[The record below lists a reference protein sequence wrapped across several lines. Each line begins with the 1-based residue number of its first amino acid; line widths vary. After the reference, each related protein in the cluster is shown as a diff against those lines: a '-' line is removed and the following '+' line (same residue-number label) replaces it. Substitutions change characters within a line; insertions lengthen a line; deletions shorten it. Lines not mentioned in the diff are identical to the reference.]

1 MGSPPLVST
10 SQTAPKANITLVS
23 AAAMGV
29 GGMMGA
35 GLYTL
40 LGLAAGSTG
49 SLLPFAFLLAG
60 FAAAFSVYSYS
71 KLGAKYPSRGGA
83 AQFLLEEF
91 GQGITSGGLNVFQ
104 YIAYVIATALYA
116 AGFAEYVGVVVGGDQ
131 PSWLSKAI
139 GAGVVILFTVVNMV
153 GTKLV
158 GRAETLIIGIE
169 SAILVA
175 FVVVGAGKADFGQVL
190 GGEHPGGAIGVLTG
204 AALLYVTYQGF
215 GVVTNTSGEM
225 LHPNKEL
232 PRAMFSALSIVAV
245 VYLVVSTL
253 VVGLVSV
260 SQMEQDAGHVLA
272 DAGQAAIGH
281 IGFLVISA
289 AAILATASA
298 VNATIFAASN
308 IGYDVAQ
315 NKQISVSLT
324 RTVWRSAPVAL
335 FVSGALTVAFVLFFP
350 LSAVGQMTSLAF
362 LVVYGAV
369 SYGHL
374 RLRKQTGAKAWPL
387 WTAVVLNSALFV
399 ALLIDAVRSGSP
411 ATWITLLVA
420 LFGSFVFEFFF
431 RRREDSI
438 AH

>member
-1 MGSPPLVST
+1 MGDAALVKSP
-10 SQTAPKANITLVS
+10 AAKANITVIS
-23 AAAMGV
+23 ATAMGV

-40 LGLAAGSTG
+40 LGLAVDSTG

-71 KLGAKYPSRGGA
+71 KLGSKYPSRGGA

-91 GQGITSGGLNVFQ
+91 GEGVVSGGLNVFQ
-104 YIAYVIATALYA
+104 YVAYLIATALYA
-116 AGFAEYVGVVVGGDQ
+116 SGFAEYFTVVMGGD
-131 PSWLSKAI
+131 PPGWVAKAV
-139 GAGVVILFTVVNMV
+139 GAGIVALFTLVNMV

-158 GRAETLIIGIE
+158 GRAETIIIAIE
-169 SAILVA
+169 SAILLA
-175 FVVVGAGKADFGQVL
+175 FVALGVGKADFGQVL
-190 GGEHPGGAIGVLTG
+190 GGEHPKGMIGVLTG

-232 PRAMFSALSIVAV
+232 PRAMFSALAIVAV

-253 VVGLVSV
+253 VVGLLSV
-260 SQMEQDAGHVLA
+260 AKMQQDAGHVLA
-272 DAGQAAIGH
+272 DAGEAVLGNV
-281 IGFLVISA
+281 GFLVISG

-315 NKQISVSLT
+315 NRQISVSLT
-324 RTVWRSAPVAL
+324 KTVWRSTPVAL
-335 FVSGALTVAFVLFFP
+335 FVSGLVTILFVLFFP

-362 LVVYGAV
+362 LVVYGSV

-374 RLRKQTGAKAWPL
+374 RLRSHTGARAWPL
-387 WTAVVLNSALFV
+387 WTAVILNAALFV
-399 ALLIDAVRSGSP
+399 ALLVDAVRSGSP

-420 LFGSFVFEFFF
+420 LFGSFAFEAFY
-431 RRREDSI
+431 RRRHPS
-438 AH
+438 ATR

>member
-1 MGSPPLVST
+1 MSAATPQKG
-10 SQTAPKANITLVS
+10 NITVVS

-60 FAAAFSVYSYS
+60 IAAAFSVYSYS
-71 KLGAKYPSRGGA
+71 KLGSKYPSRGGA

-91 GQGITSGGLNVFQ
+91 GQGVVSGGLNVFQ
-104 YIAYVIATALYA
+104 YIAYLIATALYA
-116 AGFAEYVGVVVGGDQ
+116 AGFAEYVIAVTGGEQ
-131 PSWLSKAI
+131 GGIESKLI
-139 GAGVVILFTVVNMV
+139 GAGVVIVFTLVNMV

-158 GRAETLIIGIE
+158 GRAETIIIAIE
-169 SAILVA
+169 SLILIA
-175 FVVVGAGKADFGQVL
+175 FVILGAGKADFGQVF
-190 GGEHPGGAIGVLTG
+190 GGEHPNGAIGVLTG

-232 PRAMFSALSIVAV
+232 PRAMFSALAIVAV

-260 SQMEQDAGHVLA
+260 SKMEQDAGHVLA
-272 DAGQAAIGH
+272 DAGEAVLGNV
-281 IGFLVISA
+281 GFLVISA

-308 IGYDVAQ
+308 VGYDVAE
-315 NKQISVSLT
+315 NRQISTSLT
-324 RTVWRSAPVAL
+324 RTVWRSTPVAL
-335 FVSGALTVAFVLFFP
+335 FVSGAVTVAVVLFFP

-374 RLRKQTGAKAWPL
+374 RLRSQTGAKAWPL
-387 WTAVVLNSALFV
+387 WAAVGLNAALFI

-411 ATWITLLVA
+411 ATWITLLAA
-420 LFGSFVFEFFF
+420 LVGSFAFEAFY
-431 RRREDSI
+431 RRRESH

>member
-1 MGSPPLVST
+1 MTDPVTKGGISLT
-10 SQTAPKANITLVS
+10 S

-40 LGLAAGSTG
+40 LGLAVDSTG

-83 AQFLLEEF
+83 AQFLLEEY
-91 GQGITSGGLNVFQ
+91 GQGVVSGGLNVFQ
-104 YIAYVIATALYA
+104 YVAYLIATALYA
-116 AGFAEYVGVVVGGDQ
+116 AGFAEYFTVVLGGDL
-131 PSWLSKAI
+131 PDWTAKAI
-139 GAGVVILFTVVNMV
+139 GAGVVVLFTLVNMV
-153 GTKLV
+153 GTRLV
-158 GRAETLIIGIE
+158 GRAETIIIGVE
-169 SAILVA
+169 SVILVA
-175 FVVVGAGKADFGQVL
+175 FIALGVGKADFGQVL
-190 GGEHPGGAIGVLTG
+190 GGEHPNGVVGVLTG

-232 PRAMFSALSIVAV
+232 PRAMFSALAIVAV

-253 VVGLVSV
+253 VVGLLSV
-260 SQMEQDAGHVLA
+260 AKMQQDAGHVLA
-272 DAGQAAIGH
+272 DAGEAVLGNV
-281 IGFLVISA
+281 GFLVISG

-298 VNATIFAASN
+298 VNATIFDLSN
-308 IGYDVAQ
+308 VGYDVSQ
-315 NKQISVSLT
+315 NHQISASLT
-324 RTVWRSAPVAL
+324 RTVWRSTPVAL
-335 FVSGALTVAFVLFFP
+335 FVSGSVTVLFVLFFP

-362 LVVYGAV
+362 LVVYGSV

-374 RLRKQTGAKAWPL
+374 RLRAHTGAKAWPL
-387 WTAVVLNSALFV
+387 WTAVVLNAALFI

-411 ATWITLLVA
+411 ATWITLLAA
-420 LFGSFVFEFFF
+420 LFGSFAFEAYF
-431 RRREDSI
+431 RRRHPQPPP
-438 AH
+438 A

>member
-1 MGSPPLVST
+1 MTKG
-10 SQTAPKANITLVS
+10 NITTIS

-40 LGLAAGSTG
+40 LGLAAGSSG

-71 KLGAKYPSRGGA
+71 KLGSKYPSRGGA

-91 GQGITSGGLNVFQ
+91 GQGVTSGGLNVFQ
-104 YIAYVIATALYA
+104 YIAYLIATALYA
-116 AGFAEYVGVVVGGDQ
+116 AGFAEYAGVVLGDDL
-131 PSWLSKAI
+131 PGWAGKAI
-139 GAGVVILFTVVNMV
+139 GAGVVIVFTAVNMV

-169 SAILVA
+169 SAILVG
-175 FVVVGAGKADFGQVL
+175 FVALGAGKADFGQVL
-190 GGEHPGGAIGVLTG
+190 GGQHPNGAIGVLTA

-225 LHPNKEL
+225 LHPNKQL
-232 PRAMFSALSIVAV
+232 PRAMFGALAIVAV

-253 VVGLVSV
+253 VVSLLQVPV
-260 SQMEQDAGHVLA
+260 LERDAGHVLA
-272 DAGQAAIGH
+272 DAGDAVLGH
-281 IGFLVISA
+281 TGFLIIA
-289 AAILATASA
+289 GAAILATASA

-308 IGYDVAQ
+308 IGYDVAE
-315 NKQISVSLT
+315 NKQISTALT
-324 RTVWRSAPVAL
+324 RTVWRSTPLSL
-335 FVSGALTVAFVLFFP
+335 FVSGLITVGFVVFFP

-374 RLRKQTGAKAWPL
+374 RLRAHTGAAAWPL
-387 WTAVVLNSALFV
+387 WAAVLLNAALFV

-411 ATWITLLVA
+411 ATWITLLAA
-420 LFGSFVFEFFF
+420 LVGSFVFEAVY
-431 RRREDSI
+431 RRREAVGS
-438 AH
+438 A